1 MAIKM
6 RSQETTKRVE
16 ISKDTADRILKLSA
30 ERGGTVA
37 WKLHQLKNYFAGKK
51 VDLREIASELVRYL
65 QEHPEVWGQFA
76 QVVAAADRIG
86 LPAALLEQIEKTL
99 PTTEETLGNGVG
111 ETDHVTAENSGYD
124 GSCFEEEPSE
134 ETWNVSAT
142 AQYREGDVA
151 VSSINAMV
159 ELVKTLKLYDVEN
172 MAAMMLVLYEIQM
185 DYTQSQFSDLKKY
198 ITVSS
203 LSQIKNGQTYYRDYE
218 NASEKEQKRAYLKDA
233 ERCWTD
239 GIHSLEQFVELSVNS
254 VCNFARKN
262 MLVRVVVGMKDLD
275 DDMQRIKAY
284 LSVLENT
291 VPRACV
297 VKRMNGG
304 DAESFAKEYQDF
316 FERAIMQNIDVL
328 QNCCLKNDKA
338 FWMRIAAGG
347 SRSYVADCMSTAIL
361 IDKL

>member
-6 RSQETTKRVE
+6 RSQKTTKRVE
-16 ISKDTADRILKLSA
+16 ISKDTVDRILKLSA

-51 VDLREIASELVRYL
+51 VDLQEIASELIRYL
-65 QEHPEVWGQFA
+65 QEHPEVWGRFA
-76 QVVAAADRIG
+76 QLVTAADKSS

-111 ETDHVTAENSGYD
+111 ETDHVAAENSGYD
-124 GSCFEEEPSE
+124 GSCFAEEPRE
-134 ETWNVSAT
+134 ETWDVSAT
-142 AQYREGDVA
+142 AQYRGGDVA
-151 VSSINAMV
+151 VSNINAMV

-218 NASEKEQKRAYLKDA
+218 NASEKEQKQAYLKDA

-254 VCNFARKN
+254 VCNFAKKN
-262 MLVRVVVGMKDLD
+262 VLVRVVTGMKDLD
-275 DDMQRIKAY
+275 EDMQRIAKD
-284 LSVLENT
+284 LGVL
-291 VPRACV
+291 
-297 VKRMNGG
+297 
-304 DAESFAKEYQDF
+304 
-316 FERAIMQNIDVL
+316 
-328 QNCCLKNDKA
+328 
-338 FWMRIAAGG
+338 
-347 SRSYVADCMSTAIL
+347 
-361 IDKL
+361 

>member
-1 MAIKM
+1 MAAKM
-6 RSQETTKRVE
+6 RGQKTTKRVE
-16 ISKDTADRILKLSA
+16 ISKDTVDRILKLSA

-37 WKLHQLKNYFAGKK
+37 WKFHQLKNYFAGKK
-51 VDLREIASELVRYL
+51 VDLQEIASELIRYL
-65 QEHPEVWGQFA
+65 QEHPEVWGRFA
-76 QVVAAADRIG
+76 QVVTAADRIG

-111 ETDHVTAENSGYD
+111 ETDHVAAENSGYD

-134 ETWNVSAT
+134 ETWDVSAT
-142 AQYREGDVA
+142 AQYRGGDVA
-151 VSSINAMV
+151 VSNINAMV

-218 NASEKEQKRAYLKDA
+218 NASEKEQKQAYLKDA

-254 VCNFARKN
+254 VCNFAKKN
-262 MLVRVVVGMKDLD
+262 VLVRVVTGMKDLD

-304 DAESFAKEYQDF
+304 DAESFAKEYQNF
-316 FERAIMQNIDVL
+316 FERAIMQNIDIL